1 MKPIKL
7 VMSAFGSYAGVETVD
22 FEKIR
27 NGLFLITGD
36 TGAGKT
42 TLFDAVAFAL
52 YGETS
57 GGKRDGGMMRS
68 QYASDA
74 SDTYV
79 ELEFQTKGGRY
90 GIRRSPAYGRRSRK
104 KNREG
109 TYTLTQVPAKVSLTL
124 PDGSEFPG
132 NLRETNQKI
141 QEIVGVDRS
150 QFLQIAMIAQ
160 GEYLKL
166 LHASSKERKE
176 IFGRIFDTGLYF
188 RIQQQLKEWDKSLW
202 VTLED
207 KRKLYEH
214 DLDRIR
220 CVPGSSLEAT
230 WMEVRAHSNSGE
242 EGMIQVAKAIVEE
255 SGVRED
261 AIRSREGL
269 LQEELRKSQYER
281 KQAEEV
287 NTLLDKRDAAR
298 KRCRELAEGREE
310 YSSRKTRLKRARSAA
325 AVAGQEA
332 VWMRTNGELCH
343 TSRSVKELAGC
354 SEKLFSEYK
363 QTEADAAVADSELK
377 TARPEIL
384 AGITRLEDAL
394 PRYDQWQV
402 KRSEWKSAK
411 RTEDKIKELAE
422 ALRAETEELRES
434 KRVLSEEQEQ
444 LSDSL
449 QKVQE
454 WSYKVQTLKR
464 QEEEAKRLLQ
474 RGEDLRQKREM
485 CDSRQ
490 KATVRAE
497 REFSE
502 ALRRYEEYSRGF
514 VAIQA
519 GILAENLREG
529 EPCPVCGSVTHPQ
542 KAVLGAQ
549 SVTEAQV
556 EEARELR
563 EKADQRM
570 RTASAQSA
578 QAAAEYESLFG
589 VYREG
594 AGRLLGSVES
604 GAEHMQEALKDFLKD
619 SQRERMACQDHL
631 GSCQQRTRREKE
643 CREELLAVRE
653 RLEKAE
659 EERSRWEEERN
670 EQRLVV
676 QKLQAES
683 ERLAALLPYAKR
695 KQTEEQLRSFTEK
708 LTKLEEQAA
717 RLREKL
723 EGISQKRAQNAGR
736 QAAEQKKLEQLK
748 IQEKAEREAFCNAL
762 SRQGFSDEEDFH
774 SACCSQEET
783 ERLET
788 ECQAYEA
795 ELARAAAAQGQ
806 YEEQTA
812 GLERRDTEKILKR
825 ESVTAGELE
834 EQKREL
840 LKAASLHS
848 VNREAYDSVIRIKK
862 DRKKVEEEYQTVHLL
877 YQTANGK
884 LRESVGL
891 DFQTYVQRQYFKH
904 MIQAANRRLLYMN
917 NERFMLQCREL
928 DALGRQGEVGL
939 DLDIYS
945 LETDTSRDVKTLS
958 GGESFMAALSMA
970 LGMADVIQNTAGN
983 VQIDAMFI
991 DEGFGSLDEESRGR
1005 AVSILK
1011 ELAGG
1016 RRMIGIIS
1024 HVTELKE
1031 QMDRKLVVEKTNRGS
1046 RVRWELDG

>member
-1 MKPIKL
+1 MKPLKL
-7 VMSAFGSYAGVETVD
+7 VMSAFGSYAEVETVD
-22 FEKIR
+22 FEKIQ
-27 NGLFLITGD
+27 NGLFLVTGD

-79 ELEFQTKGGRY
+79 ELEFQAKGGRY
-90 GIRRSPAYGRRSRK
+90 GIHRSPAYGRRSRK

-109 TYTLTQVPAKVSLTL
+109 IYTLTQVPARVSLTL

-141 QEIVGVDRS
+141 QEAVGVDRS

-166 LHASSKERKE
+166 LHASSRERKE

-188 RIQQQLKEWDKSLW
+188 RVQQQLKERDRALW
-202 VTLED
+202 GNLED

-214 DLDRIR
+214 DLGRIR
-220 CVPGSSLEAT
+220 CIPGSSLEET
-230 WMEVRAHSNSGE
+230 WMEVRAHSISGE
-242 EGMIQVAKAIVEE
+242 EEMLQAAKEIVEE
-255 SGVRED
+255 SGGRED

-269 LQEELRKSQYER
+269 LQEELRRVQYER

-298 KRCRELAEGREE
+298 ERSRELAEGREE
-310 YSSRKTRLKRARSAA
+310 QSSRKTRLKRARSAA
-325 AVAGQEA
+325 AVSGQEA
-332 VWMRTNGELCH
+332 VWIRTKGELYQ
-343 TSRSVKELAGC
+343 TSKSVKELSGR

-363 QTEADAAVADSELK
+363 QTEADAAVADSELQ

-402 KRSEWKSAK
+402 KRNEWKSAK
-411 RTEDKIKELAE
+411 RSEDKIKELTS
-422 ALRAETEELRES
+422 ALRAETEELREK
-434 KRVLSEEQEQ
+434 KRALTEEQEE
-444 LSDSL
+444 LADSL
-449 QKVQE
+449 QKMQE

-464 QEEEAKRLLQ
+464 QEEEAKSLLQ
-474 RGEDLRQKREM
+474 RGEDLRQKQEL
-485 CDSRQ
+485 CESRQ
-490 KATVRAE
+490 KTTVLAE
-497 REFSE
+497 KEFLE
-502 ALRRYEEYSRGF
+502 ASRRYEEYSRGF
-514 VAIQA
+514 VAMQA

-529 EPCPVCGSVTHPQ
+529 EACPVCGSVTHPQ
-542 KAVLGAQ
+542 KAVLLDQ
-549 SVTEAQV
+549 SVTEVQV
-556 EEARELR
+556 EKARILR
-563 EKADQRM
+563 EDADQRM

-594 AGRLLGSVES
+594 VDSLLGSTES
-604 GAEHMQEALKDFLKD
+604 GAEKMQEMLKDFLKD
-619 SQRERMACQDHL
+619 RQRERTVCEDQMEICN
-631 GSCQQRTRREKE
+631 QRTRREKE
-643 CREELLAVRE
+643 CKEELLEARE

-659 EERSRWEEERN
+659 EERSKREEELN
-670 EQRLVV
+670 EQRIVV
-676 QKLQAES
+676 QKLQAQT
-683 ERLAALLPYAKR
+683 ERLAASLPYAKR
-695 KQTEEQLRSFTEK
+695 KQTEEQLRGFKEK
-708 LTKLEEQAA
+708 LAKLEEQAA
-717 RLREKL
+717 RLRQRL
-723 EGISQKRAQNAGR
+723 ESISQKRAQNAGR
-736 QAAEQKKLEQLK
+736 QAAERKKLEQLK
-748 IQEKAEREAFCNAL
+748 VQEKAEREAFCKAL
-762 SRQGFSDEEDFH
+762 SGQGFSDEEDYR

-783 ERLET
+783 ERLEA
-788 ECQAYEA
+788 ECQTYEA
-795 ELARAAAAQGQ
+795 ESARAAAAQGQ

-812 GLERRDTEKILKR
+812 GMERRDTKKILKR
-825 ESVTAGELE
+825 ENEIAEELE
-834 EQKREL
+834 EQKRKL

-848 VNREAYDSVIRIKK
+848 VNREAYASVIHIMK
-862 DRKKVEEEYQTVHLL
+862 DRKKVEEEYQTIHLL

-884 LRESVGL
+884 LGGSVGL
-891 DFQTYVQRQYFKH
+891 DFQTYVQRQYFKQ

-917 NERFMLQCREL
+917 SERFMLQCREL

-970 LGMADVIQNTAGN
+970 LGMADVVQNTAGN

-1031 QMDRKLVVEKTNRGS
+1031 QMDRKLVVEKTNKGS